1 MHGSRSE
8 FLPTA
13 PYQCQLVRGRPHLGP
28 TIAPQQ
34 QGDEYQQHQDDIA
47 SHAAPPLIVCAV
59 PSADREGGQPCADV
73 ISSFPAPQNALSGST
88 RVPGTVGPRGR
99 PWARSA
105 EAVSQGARGEFG
117 GAGRPQG
124 DATRN
129 IKGLC
134 LWWGNAAPCM
144 KYSHLYIF
152 YTSLKQA
159 RIKNIR
165 LHFGLPFK
173 ILLNYNI
180 LAVLSSFGT
189 SIAIRKTTASKIP
202 GTT

>member
-1 MHGSRSE
+1 MHGYRSE

-13 PYQCQLVRGRPHLGP
+13 PYQCQLVRGRPHLRP

-59 PSADREGGQPCADV
+59 PSADREGVSRALTLYPRFPLPRTLCRAVRAYPELSALVGGHGPDLRRLFLRGHGGNSAALGV
-73 ISSFPAPQNALSGST
+73 RKATPHEIS
-88 RVPGTVGPRGR
+88 RGY
-99 PWARSA
+99 
-105 EAVSQGARGEFG
+105 V
-117 GAGRPQG
+117 
-124 DATRN
+124 
-129 IKGLC
+129 
-134 LWWGNAAPCM
+134 WWGNAAPCM

>member
-1 MHGSRSE
+1 MPIRSAGVIHNGNPGPCVNRNRGRHGAVSAPMHGYRSE

-13 PYQCQLVRGRPHLGP
+13 PYQCQLVRGRPHLRP

-73 ISSFPAPQNALSGST
+73 ISSFPAPHNALSGST

-99 PWARSA
+99 SWARSA

-124 DATRN
+124 DAIRN

-134 LWWGNAAPCM
+134 LVG
-144 KYSHLYIF
+144 KRRTLYEI
-152 YTSLKQA
+152 
-159 RIKNIR
+159 
-165 LHFGLPFK
+165 
-173 ILLNYNI
+173 
-180 LAVLSSFGT
+180 
-189 SIAIRKTTASKIP
+189 
-202 GTT
+202 

>member
-1 MHGSRSE
+1 MHGYRSE

-13 PYQCQLVRGRPHLGP
+13 PYQCQLVRGQPHLRP

-47 SHAAPPLIVCAV
+47 SHAVPPLIVYAV

-88 RVPGTVGPRGR
+88 RYPELSALVGGHGPDLRRLFLRGH
-99 PWARSA
+99 
-105 EAVSQGARGEFG
+105 GGEFG

-124 DATRN
+124 DAIRN

-134 LWWGNAAPCM
+134 LVG
-144 KYSHLYIF
+144 KRRTLYEI
-152 YTSLKQA
+152 
-159 RIKNIR
+159 
-165 LHFGLPFK
+165 
-173 ILLNYNI
+173 
-180 LAVLSSFGT
+180 
-189 SIAIRKTTASKIP
+189 
-202 GTT
+202 

>member
-1 MHGSRSE
+1 MHGYRSE

-13 PYQCQLVRGRPHLGP
+13 PYQCQLVRGRPHLRP

-88 RVPGTVGPRGR
+88 RYPELSALVGGHGPDLRRLFLRGHGGN
-99 PWARSA
+99 SA
-105 EAVSQGARGEFG
+105 ALGVRKATPHEISRGYV
-117 GAGRPQG
+117 
-124 DATRN
+124 
-129 IKGLC
+129 
-134 LWWGNAAPCM
+134 WWGNAAPCM